1 MGQGRSSCHRT
12 LSAAM
17 LSPGS
22 KQEVAHR
29 LYSSI
34 FVAAVVAAAEV
45 EQEQQWQ

>member
-34 FVAAVVAAAEV
+34 FVAVVAAAEV